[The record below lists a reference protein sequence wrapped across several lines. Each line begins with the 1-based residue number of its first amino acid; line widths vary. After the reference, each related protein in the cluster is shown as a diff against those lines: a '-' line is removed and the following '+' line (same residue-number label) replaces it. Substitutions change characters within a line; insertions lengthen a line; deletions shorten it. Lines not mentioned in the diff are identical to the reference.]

1 MQKQLIENTFHK
13 RPANFV
19 FVPKFG
25 TYRIHWLSEPPES
38 CIHHMASHNTVFNHH
53 NRLSGEVLYAR
64 FALVLTDMVKN
75 MGLED
80 KDWNFKDPDD
90 PNVPWSEIEKE
101 GKS

>member
-1 MQKQLIENTFHK
+1 
-13 RPANFV
+13 
-19 FVPKFG
+19 
-25 TYRIHWLSEPPES
+25 
-38 CIHHMASHNTVFNHH
+38 
-53 NRLSGEVLYAR
+53 
-64 FALVLTDMVKN
+64 MVKN